1 MNPLADPTTL
11 IASARLLLEMKFRAT
26 IHSCALQLAQY
37 ALRLFASA
45 ASEFDR

>member
-11 IASARLLLEMKFRAT
+11 IASARLLLEIQFRAT

-37 ALRLFASA
+37 ALRLFTPVVF
-45 ASEFDR
+45 EFDR